1 MTSKFRKLNLL
12 TIVGWVAIIAF
23 VGIYIVELLPHHGP
37 PVTIKWIRETFGTT
51 GLIIINIVIVLAF
64 LVLLPYRR
72 ATKSNW
78 KSKGAFIA
86 FVIAL
91 MTEMFGWPLFLFLLS
106 PMFDIPKIAPDYFRT
121 LGHWPAMVGTGV
133 SFLGLI
139 LIAVGWQQIHK
150 AEKMVKTGI
159 YKTIRHPQY
168 TGIFLF
174 TLGWILHWPSIIT
187 LIIWPVLL
195 VAYYWLARFE
205 EKMAIEDFGDEY
217 TTYMKNTKRFIPYIL

>member
-1 MTSKFRKLNLL
+1 MA
-12 TIVGWVAIIAF
+12 IVAF
-23 VGIYIVELLPHHGP
+23 VAIYIVELLPHHGP
-37 PVTIKWIRETFGTT
+37 PVTLRWIRETFGTS

-64 LVLLPYRR
+64 LALLPYRR
-72 ATKSNW
+72 STKTDW

-106 PMFDIPKIAPDYFRT
+106 PMFDIPKIAPQYFQSI
-121 LGHWPAMVGTGV
+121 GHWPAMVGTGV

-139 LIAVGWQQIHK
+139 LIAIGWQQIHK
-150 AEKMVKTGI
+150 AEGLVKTGL
-159 YKTIRHPQY
+159 YRYIRHPQY

-195 VAYYWLARFE
+195 VAYYWLARYE

-217 TTYMKNTKRFIPYIL
+217 VTYMQSTKRFFPFIF